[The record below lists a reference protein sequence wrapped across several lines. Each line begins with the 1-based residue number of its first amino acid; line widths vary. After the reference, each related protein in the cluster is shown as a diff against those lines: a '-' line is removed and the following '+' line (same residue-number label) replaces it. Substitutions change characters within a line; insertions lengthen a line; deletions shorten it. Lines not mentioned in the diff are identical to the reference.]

1 MGSEKGEYPSGPVTD
16 PIGPESGEYRVLR
29 GGSWGGGAWYLR
41 SALRSWSDPGLRRY
55 DVGFRV
61 ARDLN

>member
-41 SALRSWSDPGLRRY
+41 SAFRDGYTPGNRFSLI
-55 DVGFRV
+55 GFRV